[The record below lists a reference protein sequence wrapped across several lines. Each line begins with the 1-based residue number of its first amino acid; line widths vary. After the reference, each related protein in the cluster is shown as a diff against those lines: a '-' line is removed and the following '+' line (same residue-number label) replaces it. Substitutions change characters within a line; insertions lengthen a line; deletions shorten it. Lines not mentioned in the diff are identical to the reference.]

1 MATITSVPLTPNS
14 KFKEYLHNG
23 NPIAFSYK
31 KPIENGRLRF
41 FLMPYPDTPYTH
53 ILDTLVNHYR
63 ETDNF
68 KIDIINAIKVS
79 LAETPSIAS

>member
-1 MATITSVPLTPNS
+1 METITSIPLSDSP

-23 NPIAFSYK
+23 DPIAYSYK
-31 KPIENGRLRF
+31 KPIANGRLRF

-68 KIDIINAIKVS
+68 TIDIINAIK
-79 LAETPSIAS
+79 EASA